1 MKILL
6 GVIYGALIGVAIAGL
21 VCVFNLG
28 SGGAEGSARAFNE
41 AMAPTAA
48 LFISV
53 MGLFLGGFIGGICGV
68 VRSVCASHQVPA
80 RSTVDHSRVEP

>member
-21 VCVFNLG
+21 VCVFSLR
-28 SGGAEGSARAFNE
+28 SGGEGSARAFND

-48 LFISV
+48 LFISAT
-53 MGLFLGGFIGGICGV
+53 GLFLGGFVGGICGV
-68 VRSVCASHQVPA
+68 VRSVRAPHQIPA
-80 RSTVDHSRVEP
+80 RSTMDHKL